1 MATEL
6 GQAYVQIMPSA
17 KGISGS
23 IQKELSGESVI
34 AGKSAGSNIVGALKG
49 VIATAAIGK
58 AVGAALTEGG
68 DLQQSLGGV
77 ETLFK
82 ENAEKV
88 KQYANEAY
96 KTAGLSANAYME
108 NVTSF
113 SASLLQS
120 MEGDTDKAADK
131 ANMAMVD
138 MSDNANKMGT
148 SMEMIQNAYQGFA
161 KQNYT
166 MLDNLKL
173 GYGGTKSEMER
184 LLADAEKLTGTKYDI
199 ENLADVY
206 DAIHAVQVE
215 LGITGTT
222 AKESAETLSGSLAS
236 MKGAFANVLGN
247 LALGKDITPSLK
259 ALAQTT
265 STFLF
270 ENLLPMV
277 GNIIS
282 ALPGAILTF
291 IQAAGPAFMESGGEL
306 LSNLVN
312 GIVTGIPLVFE
323 TLATM
328 MSEIVTWVKEQLPTI
343 LENGVEFISNFATGI
358 FDGAPSVIDNIGEIL
373 NSVLTAIFDALPM
386 ILESG
391 MEIISNLAKGIWDN
405 LPTIISTMFDL
416 LGSLIRKIGEHL
428 PEFLAK
434 GIELVAEM
442 AVGLVQA
449 IPDIVAKVPE
459 LIGAIIGGIG
469 DLIGDF
475 VDIGADLVEGLWKGI
490 NSVKDWILDKISG
503 FVSSITDGIKSF
515 FGISSPSKLMADEVG
530 KWLPMGLAEGIEG
543 NMKPVANA
551 MESLALATAGS
562 YNIGYPQIDSRAA
575 SEETST
581 GFIAVV
587 EAVQR
592 LERTLREKNF
602 TAVIGKDDIG
612 KTALDFINEQA
623 IVNGETPILI

>member
-131 ANMAMVD
+131 ANMAMID

-270 ENLLPMV
+270 KNLLPMV

-306 LSNLVN
+306 FSNLVN

-405 LPTIISTMFDL
+405 LPAIIKSITNILANLLSTII
-416 LGSLIRKIGEHL
+416 EHL
-428 PEFLAK
+428 PEFLVR
-434 GIELVAEM
+434 GIEIVTKM
-442 AVGLVQA
+442 AIGLVQA
-449 IPDIVAKVPE
+449 IPDIVAKVPL

-469 DLIGDF
+469 GLIGDF
-475 VDIGADLVEGLWKGI
+475 VDIGADLVKGLWKGI
-490 NSVKDWILDKISG
+490 LSVKDWILDKISG

-515 FGISSPSKLMADEVG
+515 FGISSPSKLMADDVG
-530 KWLPMGLAEGIEG
+530 RWLPIGLAAGIED
-543 NMKPVANA
+543 NIKPVSKA
-551 MESLALATAGS
+551 MELLGEEASDFDIGASLNVSSLRG
-562 YNIGYPQIDSRAA
+562 
-575 SEETST
+575 
-581 GFIAVV
+581 GFINNVNHSGTIRV
-587 EAVQR
+587 EGVNNRNELIDIVDIVMDQ
-592 LERTLREKNF
+592 LRREVR
-602 TAVIGKDDIG
+602 A
-612 KTALDFINEQA
+612 
-623 IVNGETPILI
+623 

>member
-6 GQAYVQIMPSA
+6 GKAYVQIMPSA

-23 IQKELSGESVI
+23 ISKELSGESVI

-131 ANMAMVD
+131 ANMAMID

-148 SMEMIQNAYQGFA
+148 SMESIQNAYKGFA
-161 KQNYT
+161 KENYT
-166 MLDNLKL
+166 MLDNLSL
-173 GYGGTKSEMER
+173 GYGGTKKEMER
-184 LLADAEKLTGTKYDI
+184 LLSDAEKLTGVKYDI
-199 ENLADVY
+199 SNLADVY
-206 DAIHAVQVE
+206 DAIHAIQGE

-222 AKESAETLSGSLAS
+222 ALEASETLSGSLAS

-291 IQAAGPAFMESGGEL
+291 IQAAGPAFMESSGEL
-306 LSNLVN
+306 LSNLVS

-358 FDGAPSVIDNIGEIL
+358 FDGAPSVLENIGGIL
-373 NSVLTAIFDALPM
+373 GGIFEAIVAALPT

-391 MEIISNLAKGIWDN
+391 LELIANLAKGIWDN
-405 LPTIISTMFDL
+405 LPAIITAITNIISNL
-416 LGSLIRKIGEHL
+416 LSTIVEHL
-428 PEFLAK
+428 PELLAK
-434 GIELVAEM
+434 GIELVLNM

-449 IPDIVAKVPE
+449 IPDIVAKVPL

-503 FVSSITDGIKSF
+503 FVSSITDGIKAF
-515 FGISSPSKLMADEVG
+515 FGISSPSKLMADDVG
-530 KWLPMGLAEGIEG
+530 RWLPIGLAAGIED
-543 NMKPVANA
+543 NIKPVSKA
-551 MESLALATAGS
+551 MELLGEEAIDFDVGASLNLSNVQGGLSSTINHSGTIRVEGV
-562 YNIGYPQIDSRAA
+562 NNRNELIDIVDIVMDQLRREVRA
-575 SEETST
+575 
-581 GFIAVV
+581 
-587 EAVQR
+587 
-592 LERTLREKNF
+592 
-602 TAVIGKDDIG
+602 
-612 KTALDFINEQA
+612 
-623 IVNGETPILI
+623 